1 MYRLSLLLPFLP
13 PTLSGYSFLDKAQEG
28 EASIR
33 IRTNDE
39 PVLNSYFISLLGD
52 TSPYLPLLMA
62 PSASPAK
69 AVWTA
74 LFGLLGWLTNF

>member
-1 MYRLSLLLPFLP
+1 MYRLPLLPPFLP

-39 PVLNSYFISLLGD
+39 PVLNGYFISLLGG

-62 PSASPAK
+62 PSASPAQSSLDSTFWF
-69 AVWTA
+69 AWMV
-74 LFGLLGWLTNF
+74 N